1 MRSDPQ
7 FPHLSEA
14 LHAPLMQEL
23 LQTTL
28 LDPLNDQRQGFV
40 VGSCVIGEKRYKPGR
55 SCVLSYHLQLHD
67 VSTGSHHEQVVSARL
82 CRPDE
87 GMVEFNRAG
96 SMQLFRA
103 SGVQALIYMPETE
116 MVLWSFP
123 NDRKLTHLPELLNIE
138 FLRSHLPRHLRA
150 LDGDESSE
158 LATITT
164 EILHY
169 LPERSC
175 MIRYHLLL
183 KRRLTG
189 ESRALTLYGKNYRDD
204 SGAAVDAIMRQL
216 AGQMPGNAVP
226 LGYDPELRTLWQ
238 SHVPGAP
245 FLWESLEAPD
255 AMEVV
260 RRIARCV
267 AEFHSC
273 TVRTPWRYDLRDIDE
288 SLMDTIELAER
299 TNPEVAG
306 RITSLVN
313 ALLAQRKSMGW
324 EDALTTPLHRDLK
337 MCNFLI
343 SEERVALIDMDS
355 VGLGDPLTD
364 MGSLIANF
372 YLTGIRAGSDFG
384 MIRKVVEVF
393 GSAYA
398 EAVPWT
404 VSQARLNW
412 YTAAAFIHEVTR
424 RSIRQLDVERMKH
437 INDYL
442 DLSERHSS
450 TCLDLR

>member
-1 MRSDPQ
+1 MQSDPQ
-7 FPHLSEA
+7 FPHLSAA
-14 LHAPLMQEL
+14 LSPPLMQEL

-28 LDPLNDQRQGFV
+28 LSPLIEQNQGLAV
-40 VGSCVIGEKRYKPGR
+40 DSCVIGEKRYKPGR
-55 SCVLSYHLQLHD
+55 SCVLSYRLQLHD
-67 VSTGSHHEQVVSARL
+67 VNTGSRREQVVSARL

-87 GMVEFNRAG
+87 GMAEFNRAE
-96 SMQLFRA
+96 SMQLFRT
-103 SGVQALIYMPETE
+103 SGVQALSYMPETE

-123 NDRKLTHLPELLNIE
+123 NDRKLRHLPQLLNLD
-138 FLRSHLPRHLRA
+138 FLAAHLPSKLA
-150 LDGDESSE
+150 LLGVNDSGEIE
-158 LATITT
+158 AITT
-164 EILHY
+164 AVLHY

-175 MIRYHLLL
+175 MIRYHLSLQ
-183 KRRLTG
+183 RRSTG

-204 SGAAVDAIMRQL
+204 SGAEVDAIMRQL
-216 AGQMPGNAVP
+216 AEQMPGNAVP

-238 SHVPGAP
+238 SHVPGEP

-255 AMEVV
+255 ALDVV
-260 RRIARCV
+260 RSIARCV

-273 TVRTPWRYDLRDIDE
+273 TVRTPWRYDLHDIDE

-299 TNPEVAG
+299 AYPDLAG

-313 ALLAQRKSMGW
+313 ALLVQRKSMDW
-324 EDALTTPLHRDLK
+324 SDALTTPVHRDLK

-343 SEERVALIDMDS
+343 GEERVALIDMDS

-364 MGSLIANF
+364 IGSLIANF
-372 YLTGIRAGSDFG
+372 YLNGIRAGSDFG
-384 MIRKVVEVF
+384 RIRKIVEVF

-437 INDYL
+437 IDDYL
-442 DLSERHSS
+442 DLSESHSS
-450 TCLDLR
+450 TCFELR